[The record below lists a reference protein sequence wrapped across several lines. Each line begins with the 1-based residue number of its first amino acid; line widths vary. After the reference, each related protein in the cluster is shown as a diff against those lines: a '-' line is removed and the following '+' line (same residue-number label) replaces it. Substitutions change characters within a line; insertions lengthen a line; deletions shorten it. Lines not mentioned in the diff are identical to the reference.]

1 MRLLLS
7 LGADT
12 SIRDEQ
18 GCTPIHQATLE
29 EARLPALI
37 ALVESGAAE
46 VDARA
51 IGEWTPLHFAASCG
65 NVAAAE
71 VLLRHGADVHA
82 RTAAGATAFMLSAR
96 GGSFV
101 LSSKLSV
108 SPVPCCKLLLQ
119 VGAGGQ
125 GLEGGVGWGET
136 AEAGLGGQEWG
147 GGQEGVRWGG
157 RAGVLWDGRD
167 GGGKARSGLEGYV
180 PPS

>member
-1 MRLLLS
+1 MAPVPIAERAGNPPTEALSQHVLPCLPCAAGNAGLVRLLLS

-37 ALVESGAAE
+37 ALLESDAVE

-65 NVAAAE
+65 NVAAVE

-82 RTAAGATAFMLSAR
+82 RTAAGATAFMLCAR

-108 SPVPCCKLLLQ
+108 TPVPCCKLLLQ

-125 GLEGGVGWGET
+125 GWVGMGWGGVGWI
-136 AEAGLGGQEWG
+136 
-147 GGQEGVRWGG
+147 GVGW
-157 RAGVLWDGRD
+157 
-167 GGGKARSGLEGYV
+167 
-180 PPS
+180 